1 MHTAVLAL
9 RVTSSCR
16 QSLSGKCFV
25 AVSICENG
33 IRRHA
38 FSVNC
43 FVSPSSCLSLQLD
56 ALILAPLVRSVSAT
70 SSTSPGRSL
79 LHICFRTKTS
89 HTWYNTVGSGI
100 AASPTGLI
108 SSIRLPLEKLIEV
121 GSNGSERLGHGRKP
135 PGLLLQAC
143 VALAPRTNLFS
154 AHLLCGT
161 LRWRLVDVC
170 LLRAGRGGL
179 GVPHHGTCVFSHFHT
194 SRSVVLCDSVGSM

>member
-89 HTWYNTVGSGI
+89 HTWYNTVGSVI

-121 GSNGSERLGHGRKP
+121 GSNGSERIERFGEARTRPKTTRTPPTSLRCTRPAYKLVLRAPPLRNPSVAFGGR
-135 PGLLLQAC
+135 LF
-143 VALAPRTNLFS
+143 APRGTRGTWGPASRDLCFLPVSHVPFS
-154 AHLLCGT
+154 
-161 LRWRLVDVC
+161 
-170 LLRAGRGGL
+170 
-179 GVPHHGTCVFSHFHT
+179 
-194 SRSVVLCDSVGSM
+194 GSM